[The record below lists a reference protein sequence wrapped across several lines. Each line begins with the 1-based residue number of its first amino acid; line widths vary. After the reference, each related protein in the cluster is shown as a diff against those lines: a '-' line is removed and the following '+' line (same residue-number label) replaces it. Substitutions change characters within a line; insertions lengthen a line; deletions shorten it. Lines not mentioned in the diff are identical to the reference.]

1 MTLTNIGAGSAWKV
15 AKITNECSRFLRFD
29 LPMAPLPVA
38 MDTPGVPA
46 TSSSTLGV
54 RRMPI
59 TESINRM
66 AMIERMWRWQYMPAS
81 GGSQHLSSFINGNV

>member
-1 MTLTNIGAGSAWKV
+1 
-15 AKITNECSRFLRFD
+15 
-29 LPMAPLPVA
+29 
-38 MDTPGVPA
+38 
-46 TSSSTLGV
+46 
-54 RRMPI
+54 MPI